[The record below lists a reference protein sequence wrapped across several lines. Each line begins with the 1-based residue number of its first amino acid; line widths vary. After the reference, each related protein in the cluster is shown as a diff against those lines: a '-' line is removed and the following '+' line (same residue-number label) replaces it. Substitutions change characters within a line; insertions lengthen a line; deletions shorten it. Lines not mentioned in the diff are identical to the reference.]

1 MRVDVFDISG
11 VQLCILQGNLHCLA
25 CAATLI
31 VRCRNMRGIAGD
43 PKAHQLRIDA
53 CAACFGMLKFFHDN
67 DARAFSQHESIAVT
81 VEWSTGSGWI
91 IVARTERLHCRE
103 TANAERGDCAFA
115 ATSHHHIRV
124 AALND
129 VECCADRVASSSACS
144 RSGDVCALQA
154 KSNADIS
161 SQCIDHELRH
171 NERAD

>member
-25 CAATLI
+25 RAATLI

-43 PKAHQLRIDA
+43 SKAHKLRIDA

-67 DARAFSQHESIAVT
+67 DARAFGKHKSIAVT

-91 IVARTERLHCRE
+91 IIARTERLHCRE
-103 TANAERGDCAFA
+103 TTNAERGDCTFA